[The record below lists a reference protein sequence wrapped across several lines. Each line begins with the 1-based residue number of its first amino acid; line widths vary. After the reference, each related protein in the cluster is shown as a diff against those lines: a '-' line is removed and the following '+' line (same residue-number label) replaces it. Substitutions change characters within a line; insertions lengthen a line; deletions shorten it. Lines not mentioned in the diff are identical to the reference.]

1 MMVRRR
7 KPEMIRFEN
16 QIAERIITIQT
27 EIRNPGIEKVFDI
40 LY

>member
-7 KPEMIRFEN
+7 KPEMIGFEN
-16 QIAERIITIQT
+16 QIMERIIAIQT